1 MSPRVTRRMARARKR
16 KADDMTQDQKP
27 QKDVH
32 KKPTRK

>member
-16 KADDMTQDQKP
+16 KAKDMAQDQTP

-32 KKPTRK
+32 EKPTRK